1 MTKTLIIAEVEKN
14 VLKPA
19 AKNLVTAARQ
29 ISDDVHILLI
39 GSDVS
44 GPAATA
50 AEIDGVKQ
58 VITITDPESAHVVL
72 PEQVAPDLA
81 QLIKTGAYTHV
92 IMPASVFGKNMMPRI
107 AALLDMQPISDVIR
121 ITSPDTFM
129 RPIYAGNA
137 IATVQSTDPI
147 KIMTV
152 RPTTFTGAGTS
163 PAPAPITAQS
173 LSGQDTNSVTFI
185 RHDISVSARPELTA
199 ARVVI
204 SGGRGVGSSENFNLI
219 EGLADTLSGA
229 VGASRAAVDAGY
241 VPNDYQ
247 VGQTGKIVAPDL
259 YIAVGI
265 SGAIQHLAG
274 MKDSKVIVAI
284 NKDPD
289 APIFGV
295 ADYGLVA
302 DLFTAVPELTSKLK
316 K

>member
-14 VLKPA
+14 TLKPA

-39 GSDVS
+39 GADVS
-44 GPAATA
+44 GPAAGA

-58 VITITDPESAHVVL
+58 VITITDSESAHVVL
-72 PEQVAPDLA
+72 PERVAPDLA

-92 IMPASVFGKNMMPRI
+92 IIPASVFGKNMMPRI

-137 IATVQSTDPI
+137 IATVQSSDPI

-152 RPTTFTGAGTS
+152 RPTTFAGAGTGTS
-163 PAPAPITAQS
+163 PAQVTAQP
-173 LSGQDTNSVTFI
+173 LSGQGANSVTFI

-199 ARVVI
+199 ARVVV

-289 APIFGV
+289 APIFSV